1 MSTYNLELINGC
13 IDMEISIKGE
23 NQCLHTPALFIPN
36 AHHRLAWTVQ
46 SSCLLRAM
54 RYLEEPTIQ
63 GGKTANSIQGRV
75 MKSNGSRNVEQNS
88 SCELL
93 ALSRIN
99 GTGLATQ
106 LKFAKLH
113 GIVISDERTVL
124 GIVMTPIT
132 PFEIWSHLRTLAFK
146 KGPSCTKGERI
157 NALQSYTI
165 YMPTVSFGETVI
177 QWKPPTIRQRMLGR
191 LMGWSTRN
199 SWILIDVRL

>member
-1 MSTYNLELINGC
+1 
-13 IDMEISIKGE
+13 
-23 NQCLHTPALFIPN
+23 
-36 AHHRLAWTVQ
+36 
-46 SSCLLRAM
+46 
-54 RYLEEPTIQ
+54 
-63 GGKTANSIQGRV
+63 

-132 PFEIWSHLRTLAFK
+132 PFEI
-146 KGPSCTKGERI
+146 
-157 NALQSYTI
+157 
-165 YMPTVSFGETVI
+165 
-177 QWKPPTIRQRMLGR
+177 
-191 LMGWSTRN
+191 
-199 SWILIDVRL
+199 